1 MDREEGAGLAM
12 PLALPLPSLSTPC
25 QVCPTVARDRVE
37 TEIKMG
43 QNQVR
48 KMVSHPERMTRACEE
63 HTNLDF
69 GGALGAVESI

>member
-12 PLALPLPSLSTPC
+12 PLALPLSLYSMPGLS
-25 QVCPTVARDRVE
+25 TVARDRVE